1 MILIFWAVV
10 QVDRAEGCGEDG
22 GSKPMAEQFEGHIYL
37 CIGAERIH
45 VDEYL
50 LPFIKVT
57 RGGVAGVLAAGAGHG
72 VCAGS
77 AVAHGAG
84 LAVGADLILRGGQ
97 DIIIIHILISLCY
110 NWSATI

>member
-1 MILIFWAVV
+1 MILIFRAVV
-10 QVDRAEGCGEDG
+10 QVDRAEGRGEDG
-22 GSKPMAEQFEGHIYL
+22 SGKPMAEQLKGHIYL
-37 CIGAERIH
+37 YVGAERVH

-50 LPFIKVT
+50 LPFIKVA

-84 LAVGADLILRGGQ
+84 LAVGADLIFRGGQ
-97 DIIIIHILISLCY
+97 NFIIIHILISLVT
-110 NWSATI
+110 AGQRP